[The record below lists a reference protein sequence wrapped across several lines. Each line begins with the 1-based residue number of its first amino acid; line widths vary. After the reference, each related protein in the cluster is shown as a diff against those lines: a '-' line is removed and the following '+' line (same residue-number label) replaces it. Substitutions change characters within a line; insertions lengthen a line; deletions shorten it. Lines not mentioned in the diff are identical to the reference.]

1 MTKFTAFVI
10 IVAIRIIYQPSY
22 GQNDIAP
29 FASPSTTISTVPAK
43 VISFSGSLSNNKVML
58 NWTVGENETAERFEI
73 EKSSDGK
80 NFTLAALVFGT
91 DKPETGNYRF
101 YEKAGS
107 KKIIYRIKLINKNRE
122 THYSTI
128 VEINPNA

>member
-1 MTKFTAFVI
+1 
-10 IVAIRIIYQPSY
+10 
-22 GQNDIAP
+22 
-29 FASPSTTISTVPAK
+29 
-43 VISFSGSLSNNKVML
+43 ML